1 MELSQ
6 LDGFLAALVVGP
18 EFIAPGRWVP
28 VVWGGEDAAFE
39 NSKQAGQVVNAI
51 MRRYREII
59 RLVQKHPESYAPIFR
74 KGADGK
80 VSAEG
85 WASGFVTGVR
95 LNRDAWEPLTEANEE
110 SVLLGPIFAQLD
122 DKNATLASNFEPS
135 RLGAGRELAAD
146 FIAQAVLDIERFWR
160 ARRTMVVPHQ
170 TIGRNTP
177 CPCGSGNKYKRC
189 CGSA

>member
-80 VSAEG
+80 VSAED
-85 WASGFVTGVR
+85 WASGFVTGV
-95 LNRDAWEPLTEANEE
+95 LLKRDAWEPLTEAKEE

-122 DKNATLASNFEPS
+122 DKSGTLASNFEPS
-135 RLGAGRELAAD
+135 QLGAARELAAD
-146 FIAQAVLDIERFWR
+146 FIAQAVVDIERFWH
-160 ARRTMVVPHQ
+160 ARRGMVVPHQ
-170 TIGRNTP
+170 TIGRNAP
-177 CPCGSGNKYKRC
+177 CPCGSGRKYKRC
-189 CGSA
+189 CGTA